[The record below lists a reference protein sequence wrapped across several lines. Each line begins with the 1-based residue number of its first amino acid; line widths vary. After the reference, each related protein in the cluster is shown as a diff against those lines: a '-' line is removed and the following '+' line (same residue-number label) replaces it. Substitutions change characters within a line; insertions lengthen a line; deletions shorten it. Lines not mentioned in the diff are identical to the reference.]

1 MRATT
6 LLKTSKG
13 LTIVLAASYLATS
26 VRRTTKNATQTNNA
40 VGNKHLTQTNG
51 LVAACARRCVASL
64 FVVMRTL
71 AVLLFSGV
79 AVSSLRVR
87 VTHAVVPARGRP
99 HFMQLH
105 SPAPLENTGL
115 VLPPVLHS
123 SVNNTEPVL
132 PPVVP
137 LVVQQGVAVV
147 TLTWLGYVGRTSCA
161 HGLDA

>member
-1 MRATT
+1 
-6 LLKTSKG
+6 
-13 LTIVLAASYLATS
+13 
-26 VRRTTKNATQTNNA
+26 
-40 VGNKHLTQTNG
+40 
-51 LVAACARRCVASL
+51 
-64 FVVMRTL
+64 MRTL

-123 SVNNTEPVL
+123 SAPLNNTEPVL